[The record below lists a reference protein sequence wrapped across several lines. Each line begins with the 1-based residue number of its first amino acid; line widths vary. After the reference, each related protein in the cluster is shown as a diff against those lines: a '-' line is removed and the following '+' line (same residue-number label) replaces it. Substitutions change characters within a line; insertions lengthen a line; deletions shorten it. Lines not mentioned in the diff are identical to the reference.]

1 MERKSLSV
9 FLVMLIFVFGF
20 SISGAH
26 AMDDPAAALSGL
38 KGIYVNIA
46 PIDSNLESEGV
57 TANRLRNEA
66 EGRLKKDGIN
76 ILKKDDYD
84 RYSRTQTYQSAR
96 LDISVT
102 SEVGGSETHRIYVV
116 RVQIIQ
122 EARLLRKPII
132 KISAPT
138 WEALKIAVNP
148 GEGSL
153 IMQIQEALD
162 LFIQDFRS
170 ANSR

>member
-1 MERKSLSV
+1 MERKSLFV
-9 FLVMLIFVFGF
+9 FLVMLVFIFGF

-26 AMDDPAAALSGL
+26 SMDDPVATLSGL

-57 TANRLRNEA
+57 TVNRLRDEA
-66 EGRLKKDGIN
+66 ESRLKKTGIKALN
-76 ILKKDDYD
+76 KDDYD

-102 SEVGGSETHRIYVV
+102 SDVGGSETQRIYLV

-132 KISAPT
+132 KMSAPT

-148 GEGSL
+148 SEGSL

-162 LFIQDFRS
+162 LFIQDFGS